1 MVLSFSLD
9 LTGFY
14 VIYIRNEELSKRIG
28 LIIMGWVYVFLAAF
42 VEIFWVLGLKYS
54 TNFLMW
60 TGTVITIIFSFYF
73 IIKACD
79 LLPSGT
85 VYAVFTGSGA
95 AAIAIID
102 FTLLGAEFSIGKA
115 FCIGLII
122 IGVVGIQLT
131 TSTAEKESEQVLVGR
146 DGT

>member
-1 MVLSFSLD
+1 
-9 LTGFY
+9 
-14 VIYIRNEELSKRIG
+14 
-28 LIIMGWVYVFLAAF
+28 MGWFYVFLAAF

-54 TNFLMW
+54 TTVLMW
-60 TGTVITIIFSFYF
+60 IGTVITIIFSFYF

-102 FTLLGAEFSIGKA
+102 FTLLGAEFTYAKA
-115 FCIGLII
+115 LFIALII
-122 IGVVGIQLT
+122 TGVVGIQLT
-131 TSTAEKESEQVLVGR
+131 TNSSEEKVERTVIRKEGN
-146 DGT
+146 

>member
-1 MVLSFSLD
+1 MLD
-9 LTGFY
+9 WF
-14 VIYIRNEELSKRIG
+14 VAFIKEEIDL
-28 LIIMGWVYVFLAAF
+28 GWVYVFLAAF

-54 TNFLMW
+54 TNIWMW
-60 TGTVITIIFSFYF
+60 TGTVIMIIFSFYF

-85 VYAVFTGSGA
+85 VYAVFTGCGA

-102 FTLLGAEFSIGKA
+102 FTLLGEEFTFGKA
-115 FCIGLII
+115 FFIGLII

-131 TSTAEKESEQVLVGR
+131 TPSKESGKVARKEGS
-146 DGT
+146 

>member
-1 MVLSFSLD
+1 MVLSFL
-9 LTGFY
+9 LRY
-14 VIYIRNEELSKRIG
+14 KKMEEAICL
-28 LIIMGWVYVFLAAF
+28 GWIYVFLAAF

-54 TNFLMW
+54 SNFLMW
-60 TGTVITIIFSFYF
+60 SGTVITIIFSFYF

-102 FTLLGAEFSIGKA
+102 FTLLGAEFTTWKA
-115 FCIGLII
+115 FFIGLII
-122 IGVVGIQLT
+122 TGVVGIQLT
-131 TSTAEKESEQVLVGR
+131 TSSGGVDETRGRGKLKKEEGQV
-146 DGT
+146 DS

>member
-1 MVLSFSLD
+1 V
-9 LTGFY
+9 
-14 VIYIRNEELSKRIG
+14 K
-28 LIIMGWVYVFLAAF
+28 GWMYVFLAAF
-42 VEIFWVLGLKYS
+42 VEVFWVLGLKYS

-73 IIKACD
+73 IIKACN
-79 LLPSGT
+79 LIPSGT

-102 FTLLGAEFSIGKA
+102 FTLLGAHFTYAKA
-115 FCIGLII
+115 GFILLII

-131 TSTAEKESEQVLVGR
+131 TSSNEEEKSKRVSNI
-146 DGT
+146 